1 MIVKL
6 KKGFYFTFLASKKVK
21 FDNMC
26 RDLISIIKHT
36 KYEEKECTQ
45 FIEKINNY
53 RKKAQNIN
61 SSLDSYLDHCS
72 EFKVYPTRMCKYEK
86 QWINLD
92 WEVRQLI
99 LNYFFKS
106 GREYILKEILL
117 QENDWKYLI
126 CLNNKEKLLND
137 FLNSLNADEQIDIY
151 LLIATTYNNEDYQ
164 YYVASNTYNKVLPS
178 YEDCFCFICR
188 TNLELAVNLLSYSFN
203 NEVEKNFN
211 GVTIGIKEYNNII
224 TKFFEAKYYYTNYPD
239 TQYPI
244 IFGESI
250 IETQLSIL
258 SMANAQQR
266 ISILNS
272 ISNFEI
278 LNLLYSSELQSI
290 EDEMKDAISVNLHE
304 IFDNLNTADIEA
316 IYLSYYTLCFEAYI
330 ELIKKVSLDEKLDIL
345 SVLNSEQIC
354 KIVDKINI
362 KKFIKL
368 FL

>member
-21 FDNMC
+21 FDNMF

-45 FIEKINNY
+45 FIKKMNKY

-86 QWINLD
+86 KWINLD

-117 QENDWKYLI
+117 QENYWKYLI
-126 CLNNKEKLLND
+126 CFNNKEKLLND
-137 FLNSLNADEQIDIY
+137 FFNSLNADEQIDMY
-151 LLIATTYNNEDYQ
+151 LLIVTTYNNKAYQ
-164 YYVASNTYNKVLPS
+164 YYVASNTYNIVLPS

-188 TNLELAVNLLSYSFN
+188 NNLELAINLLSHSFN
-203 NEVEKNFN
+203 NEVEKKFN
-211 GVTIGIKEYNNII
+211 GVTIGSKEYNNII
-224 TKFFEAKYYYTNYPD
+224 TKFFGAKYYYTNYPD

-244 IFGESI
+244 NFGESI

-278 LNLLYSSELQSI
+278 LNLLYSSELQRI
-290 EDEMKDAISVNLHE
+290 EAEMKNAISINLHE
-304 IFDNLNTADIEA
+304 IFDNLNTADKEA
-316 IYLSYYTLCFEAYI
+316 AYLSYYTLCFEAYI
-330 ELIKKVSLDEKLDIL
+330 ELIKKVSLYEKLDIL
-345 SVLNSEQIC
+345 SVLNSAQIN
-354 KIVDKINI
+354 KIVGKISI
-362 KKFIKL
+362 
-368 FL
+368 